1 VRASAFR
8 SIQTHPP
15 SPFPRADSTKVIRLT
30 VMIPPD
36 RSAVPA
42 AGVNDPARLSALRES
57 GLLDAAAEEAF
68 DRLTRLASVLVHSPA
83 TFISLVD
90 ETRDF
95 YLSCV
100 GFPDPLAQEREI
112 YGPTFCHLAIQ
123 NDGPLVIPDTRARP
137 EYARIP
143 TVETLGVAAY
153 LGVPIRGADGMV
165 LGSFCAI
172 DFAPRVWT
180 DTEVEVM
187 VQLARSA
194 EREIELRRRIR
205 QVEDQG
211 EEMQAQAAELEAQVE
226 EAREAAEQLERL
238 NAALEDARTASESER
253 TRLREVFEQ
262 APVAVAVVRGP
273 EHVFESANPG
283 YVRMVGGRR
292 VVGRRVADALP
303 EVVEQGF
310 IGLLDQVRAT
320 GEPFIGSAVPIQL
333 RDEGS
338 GRLEERFV
346 DFIYHPLRD
355 ADGAVSGI
363 TAIITDVTEKVRADA
378 MREQERDRL
387 ARVVAQFPG
396 AVAVLEGPEHH
407 FVAASEQYRER
418 AGGREMVGRTFREVF
433 SEVDQMYF
441 DLLDNVYATGEE
453 WSATGMAAAWDSDGD
468 GMPEEHRIDIVYQ
481 PVRGAEGRVE
491 GIATLYQIV
500 DERELSAEA
509 LRASDER
516 YQLASRATADVI
528 WDWDLQADCIRWNP
542 ALGERFG
549 HHPSNGETSGGWWLD
564 HIHPDDRDKVS
575 EGIHGAIDRGADT
588 WSAEY
593 RFLRADGGYADVLD
607 RGHVAKQR
615 DRAASRMVGAMQD
628 VTEQKAAEQLRLD
641 LYDEAGRARAEAD
654 YANRAKSQFLA
665 QMSHEIRTPINAV
678 VGYIDLLQAGV
689 AGDLNARQTEY
700 VGRVRASGQHLLGLV
715 SNILDL
721 SKAEAGEMEVAH
733 EATLLLGTTA
743 AAVAMIAPLAQSRGV
758 QLHDESMSACEAV
771 YVGDEDRVRQVAV
784 NLLSNAVRFT
794 DEGGR
799 VSIRCEVREAPA
811 ETALEGPGPWL
822 VVEVED
828 TGRGIPPAELERI
841 FEPFSQVDGGHTRRT
856 GGTGLGLTISRRFAR
871 LMGGDLTVQSVLGEG
886 SRFVLWLPTPEGV
899 RAQAERDRAAAG
911 EAARQG
917 GREPEM
923 PGDVWFSGSPGVVGM
938 AEIGHLLA
946 RCADPL
952 SRRLAERL
960 RGDPALP
967 HARDM
972 DRVQLED
979 HVATFL
985 LETGKML
992 IILDEGRGDPELM
1005 QDSTSIQRVVS
1016 ERHGEQRRR
1025 LGWTADHLRRE
1036 FVLLRAEVHAL
1047 VEREAEGRTAAE
1059 LAGALKLL
1067 QRLLDRA
1074 ELRGLRAFGGPDR

>member
-1 VRASAFR
+1 M
-8 SIQTHPP
+8 
-15 SPFPRADSTKVIRLT
+15 T
-30 VMIPPD
+30 VTIPPD
-36 RSAVPA
+36 DDPA
-42 AGVNDPARLSALRES
+42 HAPGVNDPARLSALRES

-112 YGPTFCHLAIQ
+112 RGPTFCHLAIQ
-123 NDGPLVIPDTRARP
+123 NNGPLVIPDTRARP

-172 DFAPRVWT
+172 DFVPRAWT

-238 NAALEDARTASESER
+238 NAALEDARAASESER
-253 TRLREVFEQ
+253 ARLREVFEQ

-283 YVRMVGGRR
+283 YIRMVGGRR

-320 GEPFIGSAVPIQL
+320 GEPFIGTAVPLEL
-333 RDEGS
+333 RDEWMGTV
-338 GRLEERFV
+338 EERFV
-346 DFIYHPLRD
+346 DFIYHPLRG
-355 ADGAVSGI
+355 ADGSVSGI

-378 MREQERDRL
+378 IREQERERL

-396 AVAVLEGPEHH
+396 AVAVLEGPDHR

-418 AGGREMVGRTFREVF
+418 AAGREMVGRPFREVYP
-433 SEVDQMYF
+433 EVDGQGYF
-441 DLLDNVYATGEE
+441 DLLDQVYASGRE
-453 WSATGMAAAWDSDGD
+453 WSGSGVTAAWDGDGD
-468 GMPEEHRIDIVYQ
+468 GIAEEHRIDIVYK
-481 PVRGAEGRVE
+481 PLLNAGGRVE
-491 GIATLYQIV
+491 GIATQYHIV
-500 DERELSAEA
+500 DERERSAEA

-549 HHPSNGETSGGWWLD
+549 HHPSDGETSGGWWLE
-564 HIHPDDRDKVS
+564 HIHPDDRDKVA
-575 EGIHGAIDRGADT
+575 EGIHAAIDRGADT

-607 RGHVAKQR
+607 RGHVAR
-615 DRAASRMVGAMQD
+615 PREGAASRMVGAMQD
-628 VTEQKAAEQLRLD
+628 VTEQKAADQLRLT

-689 AGDLNARQTEY
+689 AGDLNAQQAEY

-715 SNILDL
+715 SDILDL

-743 AAVAMIAPLAQSRGV
+743 AAVGMISPLAQSRGV
-758 QLHDESMSACEAV
+758 QLHDESVSAGEEM

-799 VSIRCEVREAPA
+799 VTIRCAVREAPA
-811 ETALEGPGPWL
+811 ESALAGPGPWL
-822 VVEVED
+822 AVEVED
-828 TGRGIPPAELERI
+828 TGRGIPAGELERI

-899 RAQAERDRAAAG
+899 HAQAELQGGAAGAAAPTSG
-911 EAARQG
+911 ADEA
-917 GREPEM
+917 
-923 PGDVWFSGSPGVVGM
+923 PGDVWFSGSPEITGL

-946 RCADPL
+946 RGADAL
-952 SRRLAERL
+952 SRRFGERL

-967 HARDM
+967 HAREM
-972 DRVQLED
+972 NRVQLED

-992 IILDEGRGDPELM
+992 IILDEGHGDPELM
-1005 QDSTSIQRVVS
+1005 QDGTSIQRVIS

-1036 FVLLRAEVHAL
+1036 FALLRAEVHAL
-1047 VEREAEGRTAAE
+1047 VEREAEGRTAVE
-1059 LAGALKLL
+1059 LAGALKVL